1 MIAALPV
8 FGLPKKPSDASV
20 YHLAGTPKDRR
31 SLQQSS
37 ATAFLNNRQKQAT
50 EGSEEAP

>member
-1 MIAALPV
+1 MRAALPV
-8 FGLPKKPSDASV
+8 VGLPKKPSDASA
-20 YHLAGTPKDRR
+20 YLAGTPKDRR